1 MAFTENLSD
10 FINPDTPGYVVAT
23 VDGQAVPG
31 IFVNEYAGA
40 NLGLAGFES
49 PSPQLHVEAADIAG
63 VEQDDAVVIAAVNYK
78 VASIEPD
85 GTGITV
91 LQLKK

>member
-1 MAFTENLSD
+1 MSFTENLSD

-23 VDGQAVPG
+23 VNALSVPG
-31 IFVNEYAGA
+31 IFVNEFSGA
-40 NLGLAGFES
+40 NLGLAGFEAQL
-49 PSPQLHVEAADIAG
+49 PQLHVKEVDVPNIAQG
-63 VEQDDAVVIAAVNYK
+63 NSVLINVVTYK
-78 VASIEPD
+78 VASMEPD